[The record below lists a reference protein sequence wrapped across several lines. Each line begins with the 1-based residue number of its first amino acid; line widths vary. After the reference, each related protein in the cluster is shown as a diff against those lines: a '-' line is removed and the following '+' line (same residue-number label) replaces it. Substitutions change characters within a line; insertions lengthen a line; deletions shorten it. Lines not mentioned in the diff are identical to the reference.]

1 MRFPQ
6 FVRVFLLGITLFS
19 QAALSAD
26 DAPNATAIN
35 ADDGGGSAPKAVEE
49 TKIEIAP
56 DVVTF
61 PLPEPDGVPI
71 AEPVSIVEPVKP
83 SRIALF
89 LPLKSATFGR
99 AADAIREGFLAASQ
113 VPGAEP
119 TLPIEIYDSGVDNKN
134 LLAIYNQILSDNAK
148 IIIGPMTRSEVTTIA
163 RSGMVTTPTLALNL
177 PEGDGLS
184 LPALFYSLNLSQEA
198 EARQLANIAFT
209 RGLRRAAV
217 VSGPAA
223 LSKRMQAAFAAEFL
237 QLGGTTTLEYVYKA
251 EAKSLT
257 EFRTALK
264 AQQVDVVF
272 IATDA
277 TIARKI
283 RPYIRATLP
292 TYATSQVFRSRNDAA
307 LNLDLKGLHFVDMPW
322 LITPDHAAVMVYP
335 QPKKSLTAELQRF
348 YALGID
354 AYRLAQRLIQSDIP
368 PLESIDGV
376 SGRITLT
383 SGHWFTRELL
393 QATFDHT
400 GAVIPQLP

>member
-1 MRFPQ
+1 MRFPL
-6 FVRVFLLGITLFS
+6 FVRIFLLCFTLFS

-26 DAPNATAIN
+26 DAPNATTTK
-35 ADDGGGSAPKAVEE
+35 ADDGNVTRKAVEE
-49 TKIEIAP
+49 QKNNAAQ
-56 DVVTF
+56 DAVTF
-61 PLPEPDGVPI
+61 PLLDPEGAPI
-71 AEPVSIVEPVKP
+71 AEPAPIVVPVKP
-83 SRIALF
+83 SHIALL
-89 LPLKSATFGR
+89 LPLKSSTFGR
-99 AADAIREGFLAASQ
+99 AADAIRAGFLVASQ

-119 TLPIEIYDSGVDNKN
+119 AIPIEIYDSGVDNRE
-134 LLAIYNQILSDNAK
+134 LLTIYQQILSDNAK
-148 IIIGPMTRSEVTTIA
+148 IVIGPMTRSEVTAIA

-177 PEGDGLS
+177 PEGDGPS

-198 EARQLANIAFT
+198 EARQSAHIAFA
-209 RGLRRAAV
+209 RGLRRAAI

-223 LSKRMQAAFAAEFL
+223 LSKRVQAAFAAEFL

-251 EAKSLT
+251 EAKSLK

-283 RPYIRATLP
+283 RPYIRSTLP
-292 TYATSQVFRSRNDAA
+292 TYATSQVFRSINDAA
-307 LNLDLKGLHFVDMPW
+307 LNLDLNGLYFVDMPW

-335 QPKKSLTAELQRF
+335 RPKKSLTAELQRF

-354 AYRLAQRLIQSDIP
+354 AYRLAQRLLQSDLP
-368 PLESIDGV
+368 PMEIIDGV

-393 QATFDHT
+393 HATFDHS
-400 GAVIPQLP
+400 GAVIPQPP

>member
-1 MRFPQ
+1 MRFPLL
-6 FVRVFLLGITLFS
+6 VRASLLCITLFS

-26 DAPNATAIN
+26 GGPNATATTADN
-35 ADDGGGSAPKAVEE
+35 ASAAAKAVEE
-49 TKIEIAP
+49 TKNETAP
-56 DVVTF
+56 EVITV
-61 PLPEPDGVPI
+61 PLPEPEGAPI
-71 AEPVSIVEPVKP
+71 AEPVPIAVPMKP
-83 SRIALF
+83 SRIALL

-99 AADAIREGFLAASQ
+99 AADAVREGFLAASQ

-119 TLPIEIYDSGVDNKN
+119 TIPIEIYDSDEGSKN
-134 LLAIYNQILSDNAK
+134 LLPIYNQILADNAK
-148 IIIGPMTRSEVTTIA
+148 IVVGPMTRSEVTAIA
-163 RSGMVTTPTLALNL
+163 GSGMITTPTLALNL
-177 PEGDGLS
+177 PEGDS
-184 LPALFYSLNLSQEA
+184 MALPALFYSLNLSQEA

-209 RGLRRAAV
+209 RGLRRAAIV
-217 VSGPAA
+217 IGPAT
-223 LSKRMQAAFAAEFL
+223 LSKRMQAAFAAEWL
-237 QLGGTTTLEYVYKA
+237 HLGGTTTLEYVYKA
-251 EAKSLT
+251 EPKSLAG
-257 EFRTALK
+257 FRTALK

-354 AYRLAQRLIQSDIP
+354 AYRLAQLLIQSDIP
-368 PLESIDGV
+368 PMETIDGV
-376 SGRITLT
+376 SGRVTLT

>member
-35 ADDGGGSAPKAVEE
+35 ADDGGGSAHKAVEE
-49 TKIEIAP
+49 TKIEI

-61 PLPEPDGVPI
+61 PLPEPGGVPI

-119 TLPIEIYDSGVDNKN
+119 TLPIEIYDSGVDSKN
-134 LLAIYNQILSDNAK
+134 LLVIYNRILSENAK
-148 IIIGPMTRSEVTTIA
+148 IVIGPMTRSEVTTIA

-177 PEGDGLS
+177 PEGDGQS

-198 EARQLANIAFT
+198 EARQLANIAFA

-223 LSKRMQAAFAAEFL
+223 LSKRMHAAFAAEFL
-237 QLGGTTTLEYVYKA
+237 QLGGTTTLEYVYRA

-292 TYATSQVFRSRNDAA
+292 TYATSQVFRSKNDAA

-376 SGRITLT
+376 SGRISLT
-383 SGHWFTRELL
+383 SGHWFARELL

-400 GAVIPQLP
+400 GAVIQQPP

>member
-1 MRFPQ
+1 MRFPLL
-6 FVRVFLLGITLFS
+6 VRAFLLCITLFS

-26 DAPNATAIN
+26 GGPNATATTADN
-35 ADDGGGSAPKAVEE
+35 ASAAAKAVEE
-49 TKIEIAP
+49 TKNETAP
-56 DVVTF
+56 EVITF
-61 PLPEPDGVPI
+61 PLPEPEGAPI
-71 AEPVSIVEPVKP
+71 AEPVPIAAPMKP
-83 SRIALF
+83 SRIALL

-99 AADAIREGFLAASQ
+99 AADAVREGFLAASQ

-119 TLPIEIYDSGVDNKN
+119 TIPIEIYDSDEGSKN
-134 LLAIYNQILSDNAK
+134 LLPIYNQILADNAK
-148 IIIGPMTRSEVTTIA
+148 IVVGPMTRSEVTAIA
-163 RSGMVTTPTLALNL
+163 GSGMITTPTLALNL
-177 PEGDGLS
+177 PEGDS
-184 LPALFYSLNLSQEA
+184 MALPALFYSLNLSQEA

-209 RGLRRAAV
+209 RGLRRAAIV
-217 VSGPAA
+217 IGPAT
-223 LSKRMQAAFAAEFL
+223 LSKRMQAAFAAEWL
-237 QLGGTTTLEYVYKA
+237 HLGGTTTLEYVYKA
-251 EAKSLT
+251 EAKSLAG
-257 EFRTALK
+257 FRTALK

-292 TYATSQVFRSRNDAA
+292 TYATSQVFRSKNDAA

-376 SGRITLT
+376 SGRISLT
-383 SGHWFTRELL
+383 SGHWFARELL

-400 GAVIPQLP
+400 GAVIQQPP

>member
-49 TKIEIAP
+49 TKIEI

-61 PLPEPDGVPI
+61 PLPEPGGVPI

-119 TLPIEIYDSGVDNKN
+119 TLPIEIYDSGVDSKN
-134 LLAIYNQILSDNAK
+134 LLVIYNRILSENAK
-148 IIIGPMTRSEVTTIA
+148 IVIGPMTRSEVTTIA

-177 PEGDGLS
+177 PEGDGQS

-198 EARQLANIAFT
+198 EARQLANIAFA

-223 LSKRMQAAFAAEFL
+223 LSKRMHAAFAAEFL
-237 QLGGTTTLEYVYKA
+237 QLGGTTTLEYVYRA

-292 TYATSQVFRSRNDAA
+292 TYATSQVFRSKNDAA

-376 SGRITLT
+376 SGRISLT
-383 SGHWFTRELL
+383 SGHWFARELL

-400 GAVIPQLP
+400 GAVIQQPP